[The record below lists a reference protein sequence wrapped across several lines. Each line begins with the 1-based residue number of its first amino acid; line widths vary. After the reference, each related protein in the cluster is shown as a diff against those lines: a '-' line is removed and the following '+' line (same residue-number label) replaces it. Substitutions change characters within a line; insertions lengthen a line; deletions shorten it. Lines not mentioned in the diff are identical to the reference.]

1 MGCDHNC
8 GSCGGCCKN
17 AGEIELTP
25 AELEILEELGQ
36 FAFLP
41 IARKM
46 DDPAPVYLEDE
57 KHTPEEYTLL
67 LQVLEKKGLIS
78 LDFDK
83 PMKNFTSSKY
93 APYPII
99 GSMALT
105 ERGQK
110 VLEILQMHGIS

>member
-1 MGCDHNC
+1 MPCDHNC
-8 GSCGGCCKN
+8 AACGGCCKN

-41 IARKM
+41 IARTAN
-46 DDPAPVYLEDE
+46 DPAPLYPDGEA
-57 KHTPEEYTLL
+57 HTPQEYTLL
-67 LQVLEKKGLIS
+67 LQVLEKKGLVS

-93 APYPII
+93 APYPIV

-105 ERGQK
+105 LRGQK
-110 VLEILQMHGIS
+110 VLEILQTQGVE

>member
-1 MGCDHNC
+1 MSCDHNC
-8 GSCGGCCKN
+8 AVCGGCCKN
-17 AGEIELTP
+17 AGEIELTAP
-25 AELEILEELGQ
+25 ELEILESLGQ

-41 IARKM
+41 IARKT
-46 DDPAPVYLEDE
+46 DDTSPVYLEEE
-57 KHTPEEYTLL
+57 KYTREEYALF

-83 PMKNFTSSKY
+83 PMKNFSSEKY
-93 APYPII
+93 AAYPVI

-110 VLEILQMHGIS
+110 VLEILQMQGIS

>member
-8 GSCGGCCKN
+8 AACGGCKH
-17 AGEIELTP
+17 AGEIELTAP
-25 AELEILEELGQ
+25 ELEILEELGQ

-46 DDPAPVYLEDE
+46 DDPAPVYLED
-57 KHTPEEYTLL
+57 KKFTPEQYTLL

-83 PMKNFTSSKY
+83 PMKNFSSPKY

-105 ERGQK
+105 QRGQT
-110 VLEILQMHGIS
+110 VLEILQTQGTN